1 MPTVTGCDVLF
12 LTEDSSLSHNVYSAL
27 VTKQL
32 LLDGSV
38 LYSTCR
44 SMLNQLS
51 ITNYACRTINHHQTC
66 LELHGCSTTHCAE
79 RVDTTATSSDHRSTP
94 DRCIDAK

>member
-44 SMLNQLS
+44 SMLNHLS
-51 ITNYACRTINHHQTC
+51 IINDACQIVNHHQIY
-66 LELHGCSTTHCAE
+66 LEIHEG
-79 RVDTTATSSDHRSTP
+79 RSL
-94 DRCIDAK
+94 RGRG